1 VTTLFVVIAVV
12 LIIIGGVLAAIDG
25 AMQVLSRHD
34 ILDVAEESGRPDA
47 LRQIAADAP
56 AHHTALTFIRVIVET
71 FAAVLITLACVRVF
85 DAWGVALVVSAVV
98 IIGVSFVVVGS
109 SPRSVG
115 MTHPRHTIRLGA
127 PLIRLTRIVLGPLAE
142 ALIVLGRF
150 VTPGRPRGGP
160 LASEEQLRSMVDEAT
175 DYEVLEEE
183 DRELLHSVFD
193 FGDTI
198 VREVM
203 VPRTDMVTVAESA
216 TITQAMTLFV
226 ESGTSRMPVV
236 GKDVDDVV
244 GLLYLK
250 DVAEVLSPPPRKTTT
265 QRITAL
271 IKPAVFLPESKKAD
285 DALRFFQQQKT
296 HLALV
301 VDEYGG
307 ISGLVTMEDLI
318 EELVGEITDEYDDDE
333 GGVEAWGEDSYRVP
347 AKYSVDD
354 FFELYDIDIDDDD
367 EDVDTVGGLMAK
379 YLGRLVDGG
388 SVQEAYGLVFH
399 AEAPASPKARV
410 QWIRVTPTPEFAEVL
425 ANRRE
430 LERAHTGETP
440 VQ

>member
-1 VTTLFVVIAVV
+1 MTTLFVLIAVV
-12 LIIIGGVLAAIDG
+12 LVIIGGILAAIDG

-34 ILDVAEESGRPDA
+34 ILDVAEESRRPEA

-71 FAAVLITLACVRVF
+71 FAAVLITLAFVRVF
-85 DAWGVALVVSAVV
+85 DQWWMALVVSAVV

-115 MTHPRHTIRLGA
+115 MTHPRQAIRLGA
-127 PLIRLTRIVLGPLAE
+127 PLVRLTRIVLGPLAE
-142 ALIVLGRF
+142 GLIILGRF

-160 LASEEQLRSMVDEAT
+160 LASEEQLRSMVDEAA

-203 VPRTDMVTVAESA
+203 VPRTDMVTVSESA
-216 TITQAMTLFV
+216 TISEAMELFV
-226 ESGTSRMPVV
+226 ESGASRMPVV

-250 DVAEVLSPPPRKTTT
+250 DAAQLLTETSRKVRS
-265 QRITAL
+265 QPITDL

-333 GGVEAWGEDSYRVP
+333 GGVEELGNDCYRVP
-347 AKYSVDD
+347 AKFSVDD

-367 EDVDTVGGLMAK
+367 DDVDTVGGLMAK

-388 SVQEAYGLVFH
+388 SVQEAYGLVFE
-399 AEAPASPKARV
+399 AENPASPKARV

-430 LERAHTGETP
+430 LDRAHTGEISF
-440 VQ
+440 Q

>member
-1 VTTLFVVIAVV
+1 MTAVFVIIAVA
-12 LIIIGGVLAAIDG
+12 LIIFGGVLAAIDG
-25 AMQVLSRHD
+25 ALQVLSRHD
-34 ILDVAEESGRPDA
+34 ILDEAEEVKHPGP
-47 LRQIAADAP
+47 LRAIAADVP

-71 FAAVLITLACVRVF
+71 FAAVLITLASVRVF
-85 DAWGVALVVSAVV
+85 DTWWVALLVAAVV

-127 PLIRLTRIVLGPLAE
+127 RLVRLTRILLGPLAE
-142 ALIVLGRF
+142 GLIVLGRV

-160 LASEEQLRSMVDEAT
+160 LASEEQLRSMVDEAA
-175 DYEVLEEE
+175 DHEVLEQE

-203 VPRTDMVTVAESA
+203 IPRTDMVTISDEA
-216 TITQAMTLFV
+216 TIGEAMELFL
-226 ESGTSRMPVV
+226 ESGASRMPVV

-250 DVAEVLSPPPRKTTT
+250 DIARRVTESTRRVRSAAISDLV
-265 QRITAL
+265 
-271 IKPAVFLPESKKAD
+271 KPAVFLPESKKAD
-285 DALRFFQQQKT
+285 DALRFLQQEKT
-296 HLALV
+296 HLSLV

-318 EELVGEITDEYDDDE
+318 EELVGEITDEYDEDD
-333 GGVEAWGEDSYRVP
+333 GGVEDLGDDHYRVP

-354 FFELYDIDIDDDD
+354 FFDLLDIEVDDED

-379 YLGRLVDGG
+379 YLGRLVEGG
-388 SVQEAYGLVFH
+388 SIQEAYGLVFE
-399 AEAPASPKARV
+399 AETPASSKARV
-410 QWIRVTPTPEFAEVL
+410 QWIRVMPTKEFADVL
-425 ANRRE
+425 TTRRQLDTASSTENRSS
-430 LERAHTGETP
+430 
-440 VQ
+440 

>member
-1 VTTLFVVIAVV
+1 VTAVFVLIAVILV
-12 LIIIGGVLAAIDG
+12 IIGGVLAAIDG
-25 AMQVLSRHD
+25 ALQVLSRHD
-34 ILDVAEESGRPDA
+34 LVDEAEQARRPAALRAIASDVAP
-47 LRQIAADAP
+47 
-56 AHHTALTFIRVIVET
+56 HHQALTFVRVIVET
-71 FAAVLITLACVRVF
+71 FAAVLITLAFVRLF
-85 DAWGVALVVSAVV
+85 SSWWVALLVSAVV

-115 MTHPRHTIRLGA
+115 MAHPRTTIALGA
-127 PLIRLTRIVLGPLAE
+127 PLVRLTRIVLGPLAE
-142 ALIVLGRF
+142 ALIVVGRV

-160 LASEEQLRSMVDEAT
+160 LASEEQLRSLVDEAAEH
-175 DYEVLEEE
+175 DVLEAE

-198 VREVM
+198 IREVM
-203 VPRTDMVTVAESA
+203 VPRTDMVIIGEGD
-216 TITQAMTLFV
+216 TIGEAMDVFLH
-226 ESGTSRMPVV
+226 SGASRIPVV

-250 DVAEVLSPPPRKTTT
+250 DIARAVTEAKRPIRRSPLRD
-265 QRITAL
+265 L

-285 DALRFFQQQKT
+285 DALRFFQTQKT

-333 GGVEAWGEDSYRVP
+333 GGVEQLGEDTYRVP

-354 FFELYDIDIDDDD
+354 FFDLLDIDLDEDDD
-367 EDVDTVGGLMAK
+367 DVDTVGGLMAK
-379 YLGRLVDGG
+379 YLGRLVEGG
-388 SVQEAYGLVFH
+388 SVQEAYGLIFE
-399 AEAPASPKARV
+399 AEPPPSQKARV
-410 QWIRVTPTPEFAEVL
+410 GWILVKPTAEFAAVL
-425 ANRRE
+425 ATRRE
-430 LERAHTGETP
+430 LDSATNGETS
-440 VQ
+440 

>member
-1 VTTLFVVIAVV
+1 MTALFVLIAVFLV
-12 LIIIGGVLAAIDG
+12 IIGGVLAAIDG

-34 ILDVAEESGRPDA
+34 ILDVAEESGRPGA

-56 AHHTALTFIRVIVET
+56 AHHTALTFIRVIVDT
-71 FAAVLITLACVRVF
+71 FAAVLITLAFVRVF
-85 DAWGVALVVSAVV
+85 DTWWLALLVSAVV
-98 IIGVSFVVVGS
+98 IIGMSFVVVGS

-115 MTHPRHTIRLGA
+115 MTHPRPTIRLGA
-127 PLIRLTRIVLGPLAE
+127 PLVRLTRIVLGPLAE
-142 ALIVLGRF
+142 GLVILGRF

-160 LASEEQLRSMVDEAT
+160 LASEEQLRSMVDEAA
-175 DYEVLEEE
+175 DYEVLEQE

-203 VPRTDMVTVAESA
+203 VPRTDMVTVSESA
-216 TITQAMTLFV
+216 TIAEALELFV
-226 ESGTSRMPVV
+226 ESGASRIPVV

-250 DVAEVLSPPPRKTTT
+250 DLAELLVDTSKKTRT
-265 QRITAL
+265 QPIAAFT
-271 IKPAVFLPESKKAD
+271 KPAVFLPESKKAD
-285 DALRFFQQQKT
+285 DALRFFQQEKT

-333 GGVEAWGEDSYRVP
+333 GGVEELGGDRYRVP

-354 FFELYDIDIDDDD
+354 FFDLLDIDLDD
-367 EDVDTVGGLMAK
+367 EDDDVDTVGGLMAK

-388 SVQEAYGLVFH
+388 SVQEAYGLVFE
-399 AEAPASPKARV
+399 AETPASSKARV
-410 QWIRVTPTPEFAEVL
+410 QWIRVTLTPEFAAVL
-425 ANRRE
+425 ASRRE
-430 LERAHTGETP
+430 LDRAHTGEMPT
-440 VQ
+440 Q